1 MNPRRA
7 PRTQPIQPPTFAPTK
22 AKKPLIDSSTPSLVT
37 DCEPGRFADRRR
49 SWTPEANETR
59 STDGAVAR
67 EQRQVERPR
76 RGHDQPV
83 GGIVVEALGKV
94 HELLRNRWGDID
106 DRHRLGSR
114 SDVDPRLESLP
125 QHDALALDQRRKLP
139 ERDRRHVRTG
149 CRRKLLQSGPLAR
162 RA

>member
-49 SWTPEANETR
+49 SWTPKANETR
-59 STDGAVAR
+59 PTDGGVAG

-76 RGHDQPV
+76 RDDDQPV
-83 GGIVVEALGKV
+83 GGIRGGSPWESECVSSSRRVVNGARGSPSGSPRV
-94 HELLRNRWGDID
+94 RLR
-106 DRHRLGSR
+106 
-114 SDVDPRLESLP
+114 PAP
-125 QHDALALDQRRKLP
+125 A
-139 ERDRRHVRTG
+139 
-149 CRRKLLQSGPLAR
+149 
-162 RA
+162 